1 MSLPAPALVLRD
13 GDRELLEGWARAT
26 SVRAGVA
33 LRSKIVL
40 SAADGV
46 ANAEIARSLGTSVP
60 TVLKWRGRYEQAG
73 VDGLDDKARSG
84 RPLVVNHAKVI
95 AATLKPPPMNS
106 GLTHW
111 SSRELARRL
120 KVGNATVARVWREYG
135 IQPWRTTGFR
145 FSTDPELEAK
155 IIDVVGLYLDPP
167 ENAIVLCIDEKSQI
181 QALER
186 AAPILP
192 LAPGLPEGRSH
203 DYIRHGTA
211 TLFAALNTATGEV
224 DTRIEDHHRS
234 VEFLRFCRQVARAHP
249 QTDLHLVMDN
259 YCTHKSKDFQA
270 WLAANPR
277 IKVHYTPTHAS
288 WMNMVEIFFGIADR
302 KAIRRGSYTSVTQLK
317 DAIRRFITAYNKT
330 AKPFKWIKTSEEI
343 LAKAHPKTTSDT
355 RH

>member
-1 MSLPAPALVLRD
+1 MPAPALVLRD
-13 GDRELLEGWARAT
+13 GDREVLEGWARAT

-33 LRSKIVL
+33 LRSKVIL
-40 SAADGV
+40 AAADGV

-60 TVLKWRGRYEQAG
+60 TVLKWRGRYEQFG
-73 VDGLDDKARSG
+73 LDGLDDRSRPG
-84 RPLVVNHAKVI
+84 RPLVVDHAKVI
-95 AATLKPPPMNS
+95 AATLKAPPKNS

-120 KVGNATVARVWREYG
+120 RIGNATVARIWREYG
-135 IQPWRTTGFR
+135 ITPWRTSGFR

-155 IIDVVGLYLDPP
+155 VIDVVGLYLDPP

-192 LAPGLPEGRSH
+192 MRPGLPEGRSH

-211 TLFAALNTATGEV
+211 TLFAALDTATGEV
-224 DTRIEDHHRS
+224 DSRIEDHHRS
-234 VEFLRFCRQVARAHP
+234 TEFLQFCRQLARAHP
-249 QTDLHLVMDN
+249 DIDLHFVMDN
-259 YCTHKSKDFQA
+259 YATHKSKDFQA
-270 WLAANPR
+270 WLARNPR

-288 WMNMVEIFFGIADR
+288 WMNMVEIFFGIAER
-302 KAIRRGSYTSVTQLK
+302 QAIRRGSFTSATQLK
-317 DAIRRFITAYNKT
+317 QAIRRFITAYNKT
-330 AKPFKWIKTSEEI
+330 AKPFKWIKTSDDI
-343 LAKAHPKTTSDT
+343 LAKAVPKTTSDT